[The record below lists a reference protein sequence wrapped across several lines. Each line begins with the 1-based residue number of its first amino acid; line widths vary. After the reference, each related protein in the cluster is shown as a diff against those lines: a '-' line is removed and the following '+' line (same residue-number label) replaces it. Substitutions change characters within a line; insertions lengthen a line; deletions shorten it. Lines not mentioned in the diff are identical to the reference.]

1 MKLIPNGVSLQLPT
15 LLLLLLTIATS
26 NAFTPLHDILSVPSI
41 NHHRR
46 AVSAQYLEQQHQRK
60 NGSSMMHSSDEYTF
74 NRWRLLA
81 SSDKNGGKGDKD
93 INSTTQTKKAS
104 FQALALT
111 SLALVVLVSDRY
123 LPVPSVPVAEFLI
136 LAAVGILFLGGRD
149 Q

>member
-93 INSTTQTKKAS
+93 INSTTQTTKII
-104 FQALALT
+104 Q
-111 SLALVVLVSDRY
+111 
-123 LPVPSVPVAEFLI
+123 
-136 LAAVGILFLGGRD
+136 
-149 Q
+149 